1 MSLWSR
7 ITNVFRNDRVSREI
21 DEEFASH
28 LDEAVTQGRDP
39 AEARRAFG
47 SRLQQREASRDVK
60 LAVWLDSLRADAV
73 FGWRQLM
80 KRKVTSSAAILSLAL
95 AIGAC
100 TAAFRLIDAMLWRP
114 LPVAH
119 PDRLYVLAQAGIGP
133 GGNWRIS
140 ESSEYPLFRQLRA
153 TVKDQTELLAISY
166 SGRTDLTYGSDE
178 EMEKAWRQYVSGWMF
193 DSFGLKPAAGRLF
206 TENDDLTP
214 GAHPV
219 VVLSYDYW
227 TRRFHRDPNAIGRN
241 VRIDSRLYQ
250 IVGVAPQGFTGTEP
264 GVGIDIFVPTM
275 MNPYV
280 TRSDASW
287 FRPFVQLKPGVA
299 AEPVLERLR
308 VPFQANQ
315 EERAKNFKGRSKIAT
330 ANFLHQKLILEPAGS
345 GTSDMQKDYRS
356 ALVALGVLV
365 VLVLLIACAN
375 VANLM
380 MAQAAARAREMALRV
395 SIGAGRWRL
404 VQLVLAESAILG
416 VLAALVGGW
425 FAWWA
430 APFVAGKIR
439 PANDPAHL
447 YLPADW
453 RVLAF
458 GLALT
463 LCVTCLF
470 GLAPALRASAV
481 EPAGTLKGGDD
492 PHARRRTM
500 RSLIALQVAFCFV
513 VLFLAGLFVAT
524 SGRLS
529 RQSTGFSSERLL
541 TLEAVSA
548 RPQRQVLWDQVADHL
563 RATPGVEKVAI
574 SAWPLL
580 SGNGSNGFILLNGV
594 PVNDTLAY
602 FLGVS
607 PGWLDTMRI
616 PLVDGRD
623 FRADDTTPNTAIV
636 NEAFARTYF
645 NGEDPVGKWFERPQ
659 GAAFAHYQIVGLVRD
674 ARYRNMR
681 EPMTP
686 TAYVPLAQSDPKA
699 DAASETFIV
708 RTASIN
714 PLAMASSLRR
724 EVPRARREF
733 RVSNIR
739 TQQEL
744 VEQHT
749 IRERLLAM
757 LGYFFAGV
765 ALLLAGIGLYGVLD
779 YSVLQRR
786 REIGIRMAIGAQ
798 AGDIARGVTADAF
811 LMVLAGTLAGLAL
824 GESLA
829 RYIASLL
836 YQVKPG
842 DAAMLVFPAC
852 LILAAALVAATP
864 AVIRAVRIDPITT
877 LRQE

>member
-7 ITNVFRNDRVSREI
+7 IANVFRNDRLSGEI
-21 DEEFASH
+21 DEELRSH
-28 LDEAVTQGRDP
+28 LEEASAQGRDP
-39 AEARRAFG
+39 LEARRAFG
-47 SRLQQREASRDVK
+47 SPLHQREASRDVK
-60 LAVWLDSLRADAV
+60 LIVWLDSLRADAV
-73 FGWRQLM
+73 FGWRQLL
-80 KRKVTSSAAILSLAL
+80 KRKVTSAAAILSLAL

-119 PDRLYVLAQAGIGP
+119 PERLYVLAQAGIGP
-133 GGNWRIS
+133 GGNFRIS

-153 TVKDQTELLAISY
+153 TVKDQAELIAISY

-178 EMEKAWRQYVSGWMF
+178 DMEKAWRQYVSGWMF
-193 DSFGLKPAAGRLF
+193 DSFGLRPAAGRLL

-219 VVLSYDYW
+219 AVLSYDYW
-227 TRRFHRDPNAIGRN
+227 MRRFQRDPRAIGRT
-241 VRIDSRLYQ
+241 VRIDNTLFQ
-250 IVGVAPQGFTGTEP
+250 IVGVAPEGFTGTEP

-287 FRPFVQLKPGVA
+287 FRPFVLLKPGVTP
-299 AEPVLERLR
+299 EPVLERLR

-315 EERAKNFKGRSKIAT
+315 EERAKGFKGRSPAVI
-330 ANFLHQKLILEPAGS
+330 ANFVHQKLILEPAGS

-356 ALVALGVLV
+356 ALIALGVLV
-365 VLVLLIACAN
+365 ALVLLIACAN

-380 MAQAAARAREMALRV
+380 MAQAAARGREMALRV
-395 SIGAGRWRL
+395 SIGAGRARL
-404 VQLVLAESAILG
+404 VQLVLVESAMLA
-416 VLAALVGGW
+416 VLAALAGGW

-430 APFVAGKIR
+430 APFVAGRIR
-439 PANDPAHL
+439 PPGDPANL

-453 RVLAF
+453 RVAAF

-481 EPAGTLKGGDD
+481 KPAGTLKGGDN
-492 PHARRRTM
+492 PRSRRRAM
-500 RSLIALQVAFCFV
+500 QSLIALQVAFCFV

-529 RQSTGFSSERLL
+529 HQSTGFSSDRLL
-541 TLEAVSA
+541 LLETVAA
-548 RPQRQVLWDQVADHL
+548 HPQKQALWDQVADHL
-563 RATPGVEKVAI
+563 RATAGVEKVAI

-580 SGNGSNGFILLNGV
+580 SGNGANGFIMLNRV
-594 PVNDTLAY
+594 PANDTLAY
-602 FLGVS
+602 FLAVS
-607 PGWLDTMRI
+607 PGWLDVMGI

-623 FRADDTTPNTAIV
+623 FRPDDPPLSVIV

-645 NGEDPVGKWFERPQ
+645 NGADPVGRWFERPQ
-659 GAAFAHYQIVGLVRD
+659 GPGFARYQIVGLVRD

-681 EPMTP
+681 EPITP
-686 TAYVPLAQSDPKA
+686 TAYVLLTQSE
-699 DAASETFIV
+699 ASETFIV
-708 RTASIN
+708 RTAASN
-714 PLAMASSLRR
+714 PLAMAQFLRR

-733 RVSNIR
+733 RVSNVR

-744 VEQHT
+744 VEQQT

-798 AGDIARGVTADAF
+798 AGHIARGVTADAF
-811 LMVLAGTLAGLAL
+811 LMVLAGAVAGVAL

-842 DAAMLVFPAC
+842 DAAMLAYPAC
-852 LILAAALVAATP
+852 LILAAALMAALP
-864 AVIRAVRIDPITT
+864 AVVRAVRIDPIAT